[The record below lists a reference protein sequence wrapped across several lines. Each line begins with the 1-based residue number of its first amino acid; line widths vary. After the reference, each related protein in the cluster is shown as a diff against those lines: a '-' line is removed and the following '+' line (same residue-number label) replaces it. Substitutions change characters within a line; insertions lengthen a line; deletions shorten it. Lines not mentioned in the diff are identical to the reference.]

1 MPPQSELHGDNESNT
16 VTAMEVKGQES
27 RKEKNL
33 SFDKPQSTTTADAH
47 NNGRL
52 MQELSIDNPVLTD
65 GHGVDTNDAQKTS
78 SEQVEEKEGDVTKLP
93 LDQDL
98 NRDQPNF
105 FVPEIGHSD
114 SIVKT
119 ISEIDSSC
127 EGKFESLSVSDDQS
141 SISEQN
147 QGSNIIETAEDEEAS
162 GPMNG
167 TIAVKKGVSFERE
180 DPSSMH
186 SGTQKNIKGE
196 DESSSGADSTE
207 KRASQLNYLQQQQT
221 WFLQEQQRQQD
232 VYQKYAETAVTVPPP
247 PPGHPVG
254 HNPLLMMPSQHMG
267 GVMLPHMQAQMQA
280 ALQPQMHFMPHQ
292 QTSPS
297 MQPMPIP
304 AMYPH
309 GGAYVMDRS
318 SFTAQPHQQ
327 MVTQP
332 PSQQQAKPLSQP
344 SRKRITLHLVEKQES
359 LVLGEGKKSIFSML
373 KRPKSRSVG
382 SSDEAIDDIHELM
395 KDIQDIDSPKRIKKY
410 VERGEM
416 SISWYAGTTAT
427 ELQDHVRNSVESKL
441 RLSAHEA
448 LGNLRVLDETI
459 EPYEEIVLSPF
470 IPDGSKFL
478 LTFRIKDI
486 SKKVKARNT
495 SFRAPPSP
503 SAAPSPPG
511 ELEQHLQRQITEVL
525 TKTKKE
531 HRRAMTAPFPFP
543 PGSAKLDLPDFST
556 PSRSSRKSES
566 KSENNTTEKSK
577 SVVGS
582 LSMNDMAKMQAES
595 QNDPQSDYNSSDTV
609 IAERLDQLNK
619 SLRLL
624 QSDGQHASNEDKK
637 TEKKQVVFVLANYFV
652 LFLSLIAISAEIH
665 ERAPT
670 WIEYINENVD
680 SVKNCS
686 VDRDALFECVSEGNF
701 SGLIASV
708 ILYASQSVATKRFFL
723 FGFDS
728 PQKLWTVVYEAGV
741 TALCWGTSY
750 LAIRRGLN
758 PDTRPNC
765 LRKYWKDAVY
775 GSLAGF
781 NAAFLKAVL
790 KNLLPKADEVF
801 DVMDGRQLHLVKQI
815 GKLFKAGAEL

>member
-1 MPPQSELHGDNESNT
+1 
-16 VTAMEVKGQES
+16 
-27 RKEKNL
+27 
-33 SFDKPQSTTTADAH
+33 
-47 NNGRL
+47 
-52 MQELSIDNPVLTD
+52 
-65 GHGVDTNDAQKTS
+65 
-78 SEQVEEKEGDVTKLP
+78 
-93 LDQDL
+93 L

-127 EGKFESLSVSDDQS
+127 EGKFESLSVSDDQT

-180 DPSSMH
+180 DPSSVH

-327 MVTQP
+327 MVAQP

-511 ELEQHLQRQITEVL
+511 ELEQHLQRQISEVL

>member
-1 MPPQSELHGDNESNT
+1 
-16 VTAMEVKGQES
+16 
-27 RKEKNL
+27 
-33 SFDKPQSTTTADAH
+33 
-47 NNGRL
+47 
-52 MQELSIDNPVLTD
+52 
-65 GHGVDTNDAQKTS
+65 
-78 SEQVEEKEGDVTKLP
+78 
-93 LDQDL
+93 
-98 NRDQPNF
+98 
-105 FVPEIGHSD
+105 
-114 SIVKT
+114 
-119 ISEIDSSC
+119 
-127 EGKFESLSVSDDQS
+127 
-141 SISEQN
+141 
-147 QGSNIIETAEDEEAS
+147 
-162 GPMNG
+162 
-167 TIAVKKGVSFERE
+167 
-180 DPSSMH
+180 
-186 SGTQKNIKGE
+186 
-196 DESSSGADSTE
+196 
-207 KRASQLNYLQQQQT
+207 
-221 WFLQEQQRQQD
+221 
-232 VYQKYAETAVTVPPP
+232 
-247 PPGHPVG
+247 
-254 HNPLLMMPSQHMG
+254 
-267 GVMLPHMQAQMQA
+267 
-280 ALQPQMHFMPHQ
+280 
-292 QTSPS
+292 
-297 MQPMPIP
+297 
-304 AMYPH
+304 
-309 GGAYVMDRS
+309 
-318 SFTAQPHQQ
+318 
-327 MVTQP
+327 
-332 PSQQQAKPLSQP
+332 
-344 SRKRITLHLVEKQES
+344 
-359 LVLGEGKKSIFSML
+359 ML

-511 ELEQHLQRQITEVL
+511 ELEQHLQRQISEVL